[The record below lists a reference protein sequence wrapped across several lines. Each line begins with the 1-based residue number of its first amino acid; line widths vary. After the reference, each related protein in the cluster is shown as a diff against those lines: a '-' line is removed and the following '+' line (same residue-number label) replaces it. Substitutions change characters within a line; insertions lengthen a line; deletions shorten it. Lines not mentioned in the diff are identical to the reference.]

1 VAISKMLVIGS
12 IHRNELFLLVSAI
25 TQQVKGLR
33 TGRTLP
39 STRLTRDCLGH
50 YEIGRFVDGRI
61 LVAPLL
67 ISARR
72 HCQSTMTRRLLRL
85 FEISSP
91 SPRTALMVPPN
102 LPESV
107 DPALSR

>member
-1 VAISKMLVIGS
+1 MTVGGFSSADSLRVVLVAISKMLVIGS

-61 LVAPLL
+61 LVAHCSFLQGVPA
-67 ISARR
+67 IRVNMCRGRR
-72 HCQSTMTRRLLRL
+72 
-85 FEISSP
+85 
-91 SPRTALMVPPN
+91 
-102 LPESV
+102 
-107 DPALSR
+107 